1 MKKAISLRINEILN
15 QSFSVNKKIL
25 NFNYIYFESFFPD
38 KELANKGFNITN
50 KTGNFNEALNDL
62 SNIGE
67 EKFDLIFLQLP
78 VGIRK
83 PDPLVVLEK
92 LIDKNLVNGGFV
104 LNISTMNSF
113 SVKLENYFPN
123 FTRFRENILG
133 EIYKKETSV
142 NFSMYE
148 YIKGPIGDL
157 WMSGIY
163 SSDFRTLKEEDK
175 NLDNISVV
183 STSKAY
189 FHSAKMSFA
198 QNNQIDDFKKKNL
211 IPKYLKDVALHIKS
225 VDLLKSNKKRENVL
239 SELKNFTLDNI
250 VFTPMIPSKSSKTE
264 IKVDNLKASRYWLL
278 SFNSEFFINEYVQNF
293 LNSNEGREQLL
304 SLSVGGF
311 IPHLNMQSLGRICIP
326 TKKTSEQIT
335 VVKNRKKI
343 AYANEKFNKY
353 IEKLTNTVEDD
364 DFEYRPEKL
373 FEEFPDYTIRNLIK
387 MDESISLERK
397 STLRWSI
404 KEKKINTSLADTVLK
419 TIVAFLNTEGGT
431 LIVGQDDEKNILGI
445 EMDKFKNQDD
455 CSKFL
460 KDKIKSNIGI
470 KYLETY
476 IKYSFHKIEEK
487 TLLIVNCTK
496 LPIKETA
503 FLNETDF
510 YKRTGPSNEKLSTKE
525 TLEYIE
531 LKKDI
536 DLNNVK

>member
-1 MKKAISLRINEILN
+1 MKKLISIRINEILK
-15 QSFSVNKKIL
+15 QSLSKNKKIL
-25 NFNYIYFESFFPD
+25 NFNYVFFESFFPE
-38 KELANKGFNITN
+38 KELANEGYDITN
-50 KTGNFNEALNDL
+50 KTGNFNEVLEDI
-62 SNIGE
+62 SNLGE
-67 EKFDLIFLQLP
+67 DKYDLIFLQLP

-83 PDPLVVLEK
+83 PDPLIALEK

-104 LNISTMNSF
+104 LNISTMNYF
-113 SVKLENYFPN
+113 SVKLENYFPK

-133 EIYKKETSV
+133 DIYKKETSIS
-142 NFSMYE
+142 FSMYE

-157 WMSGIY
+157 WMSGIH
-163 SSDFRTLKEEDK
+163 SADFRTINEEDK
-175 NLDNISVV
+175 NLDNLNIIK
-183 STSKAY
+183 TPKAY

-198 QNNQIDDFKKKNL
+198 QNNQIEDFKKKNFT
-211 IPKYLKDVALHIKS
+211 PKYLKDVALKIKS
-225 VDLLKSNKKRENVL
+225 VDLLKSNKKRDDVL
-239 SELKNFTLDNI
+239 NELKNFAGENI

-264 IKVDNLKASRYWLL
+264 INIEDLKASRYWLL
-278 SFNSEFFINEYVQNF
+278 LFDSEFFINEYVQNF

-304 SLSVGGF
+304 SLSVSTI
-311 IPHLNMQSLGRICIP
+311 IPHLNSQSLGRVCIP
-326 TKKTSEQIT
+326 MKNTSEQIT

-343 AYANEKFNKY
+343 ADAKEKLNKY
-353 IEKLTNTVEDD
+353 IDKLTNTVEDD
-364 DFEYRPEKL
+364 DFEFQPEKL
-373 FEEFPDYTIRNLIK
+373 FEEFPDYSIRNLIN

-404 KEKKINTSLADTVLK
+404 KEKKINNSLADSVLK

-431 LIVGQDDEKNILGI
+431 LIVGQDDDKNILGI
-445 EMDKFKNQDD
+445 EMDRFRNQDD

-476 IKYSFHKIEEK
+476 IKYSFHSVENK

-531 LKKDI
+531 IRKDI
-536 DLNNVK
+536 EKKS

>member
-1 MKKAISLRINEILN
+1 MKKAISIRINEILK
-15 QSFSVNKKIL
+15 QSLSKNKKIL
-25 NFNYIYFESFFPD
+25 NFNYIFFESFFPE
-38 KELANKGFNITN
+38 KELADEGYDITN
-50 KTGNFNEALNDL
+50 KTGNFNEVLEDIINL
-62 SNIGE
+62 GE
-67 EKFDLIFLQLP
+67 DKYDLIFLQLP

-83 PDPLVVLEK
+83 PDPLAALEK

-104 LNISTMNSF
+104 LKISTMNSF
-113 SVKLENYFPN
+113 SVKLENYFPK
-123 FTRFRENILG
+123 FTRYRENILG
-133 EIYKKETSV
+133 DIYKKETSI

-157 WMSGIY
+157 WMSGIH
-163 SSDFRTLKEEDK
+163 STDFRTINEGDK
-175 NLDNISVV
+175 NLENLTIIK
-183 STSKAY
+183 TPKAY

-198 QNNQIDDFKKKNL
+198 QNNQIDDFKKKNF
-211 IPKYLKDVALHIKS
+211 IPKYLKDVALKIKS
-225 VDLLKSNKKRENVL
+225 VDLLKSNKKRDDVL
-239 SELKNFTLDNI
+239 NELKNFSGENI

-264 IKVDNLKASRYWLL
+264 INIEDLKASRYWLL
-278 SFNSEFFINEYVQNF
+278 LFDAEFFINEYVQNF
-293 LNSNEGREQLL
+293 LNSSEGREQLL
-304 SLSVGGF
+304 SMSASTI
-311 IPHLNMQSLGRICIP
+311 IPHLNSQSLGRVCIP
-326 TKKTSEQIT
+326 MKKTSEQIM

-343 AYANEKFNKY
+343 ADAKEKLNKY
-353 IEKLTNTVEDD
+353 IDKLTNTVEDD
-364 DFEYRPEKL
+364 DFEFKPEKL
-373 FEEFPDYTIRNLIK
+373 FEEFPDYSIRNLIN

-404 KEKKINTSLADTVLK
+404 KEKKINNSLADTVLK

-431 LIVGQDDEKNILGI
+431 LIVGQDDDKNILGI
-445 EMDKFKNQDD
+445 EIDRFKNQDD

-476 IKYSFHKIEEK
+476 IKYSFHSVENK

-531 LKKDI
+531 IRKDI
-536 DLNNVK
+536 ENKS

>member
-1 MKKAISLRINEILN
+1 MKKAISIRINEILK
-15 QSFSVNKKIL
+15 QSLSKNKKIL
-25 NFNYIYFESFFPD
+25 NFNYVFFESFFPE
-38 KELANKGFNITN
+38 KELANEGYDITN
-50 KTGNFNEALNDL
+50 KTGNFNEVQEDI
-62 SNIGE
+62 SNLGE
-67 EKFDLIFLQLP
+67 DKYDLIFLQLP

-83 PDPLVVLEK
+83 PDPLMALEK

-104 LNISTMNSF
+104 LNISTMNYF
-113 SVKLENYFPN
+113 SVKLENYFPK

-133 EIYKKETSV
+133 DIYKKETSIS
-142 NFSMYE
+142 FSMYE

-157 WMSGIY
+157 WMSGIH
-163 SSDFRTLKEEDK
+163 STDFRTLNEEDK
-175 NLDNISVV
+175 NLDNLNIIK
-183 STSKAY
+183 TPKAY

-198 QNNQIDDFKKKNL
+198 QNNQIEDFKKKNFT
-211 IPKYLKDVALHIKS
+211 PKYLKDVALKIKS
-225 VDLLKSNKKRENVL
+225 IDLLKSNKKRDDVL
-239 SELKNFTLDNI
+239 NELKNFAGENI

-264 IKVDNLKASRYWLL
+264 INIEDLKASRYWLL
-278 SFNSEFFINEYVQNF
+278 LFDAEFFINEYVQNF

-304 SLSVGGF
+304 SLSASTI
-311 IPHLNMQSLGRICIP
+311 IPHLNSQSLGRVCIP
-326 TKKTSEQIT
+326 MKNTSEQIT

-343 AYANEKFNKY
+343 ADAKEKLNKY
-353 IEKLTNTVEDD
+353 IDKLTNTVEDD
-364 DFEYRPEKL
+364 DFEFQPEKL
-373 FEEFPDYTIRNLIK
+373 FEEFPDYSIRNLIN

-397 STLRWSI
+397 SSLRWSI
-404 KEKKINTSLADTVLK
+404 KEKKINNSLADSVLK

-431 LIVGQDDEKNILGI
+431 LIVGQDDDKNILGI
-445 EMDKFKNQDD
+445 EMDRFRNQDD

-476 IKYSFHKIEEK
+476 IKYSFHSVENK

-531 LKKDI
+531 IRKDI
-536 DLNNVK
+536 EKKS